1 MGIAAL
7 LFLSA
12 AASFAQPIGAGVKIG
27 APLSDVFTFTGA
39 GFSSEKPVLT
49 AGPFVEVRLPARLA
63 IEFDA
68 LYEGLRFHYD
78 GRPAIEIVNVSAR
91 SWQFPLLLKYRFG
104 SRRAYPFLS
113 GGVAAFYIGSVGG
126 AAQSLPD
133 NVRSVLQRVG
143 STFVNGGGVVGG
155 GIEVRLGP
163 LRVAPEL
170 RFTRWAIRQSAEI
183 SGVSLATEQSRVH
196 LFVGFSF

>member
-1 MGIAAL
+1 
-7 LFLSA
+7 
-12 AASFAQPIGAGVKIG
+12 
-27 APLSDVFTFTGA
+27 
-39 GFSSEKPVLT
+39 
-49 AGPFVEVRLPARLA
+49 
-63 IEFDA
+63 
-68 LYEGLRFHYD
+68 
-78 GRPAIEIVNVSAR
+78 
-91 SWQFPLLLKYRFG
+91 
-104 SRRAYPFLS
+104 
-113 GGVAAFYIGSVGG
+113 VAAWLPFISVGVGG

>member
-1 MGIAAL
+1 MRIAAL

-12 AASFAQPIGAGVKIG
+12 VASFAQPIGVGAKIG
-27 APLSDVFTFTGA
+27 APLSDVFTFA
-39 GFSSEKPVLT
+39 GPGFTAEKPVLT

-78 GRPAIEIVNVSAR
+78 ARPAFEIVNVSAQ

-104 SRRAYPFLS
+104 SRRAYPFIS
-113 GGVAAFYIGSVGG
+113 GGVSAFYIGKVGIAG
-126 AAQSLPD
+126 QSLPE
-133 NVRSVLQRVG
+133 NVSTVLQRVG
-143 STFVNGGGVVGG
+143 STFVNGGGVIGG
-155 GIEVRLGP
+155 GIEMRLGP

-170 RFTRWAIRQSAEI
+170 RFTRWAIRQSTEI
-183 SGVSLATEQSRVH
+183 SGVSLSTEQSRVH
-196 LFVGFSF
+196 VFLSVSF